1 LERFKPRSGRGEGSE
16 YRRGA
21 KEPRFKKRL
30 AAVGEEEEVE
40 WDGVEERKKERRRR
54 ERQAIGDAE

>member
-1 LERFKPRSGRGEGSE
+1 MERFKPRSGRGEGSE

-40 WDGVEERKKERRRR
+40 WDGVEERKKERKKTKG
-54 ERQAIGDAE
+54 ETGN